1 MCDYPYVYFYNADSS
16 LLNLHQ
22 YRIDSSK
29 FSVGN
34 KYDTC
39 PNFICAVIKLQQGKE
54 DILTPEEAESIAQW
68 KIIIHEPDAV
78 DIVPQTS
85 GVSEFDRMNLERW
98 QNKILRAQS
107 NIVDSKYD
115 PALKY
120 CVLGSSAEV
129 ERVWSMAG
137 HVLTDS
143 RLALSPL
150 VFELIMYL
158 KYNDCLWDIS
168 DVVTANRHRLSE
180 TPAAKKQSAI
190 EMEQLKKMQDEV
202 DDWEVVFPPDAP
214 MV

>member
-1 MCDYPYVYFYNADSS
+1 M
-16 LLNLHQ
+16 
-22 YRIDSSK
+22 
-29 FSVGN
+29 
-34 KYDTC
+34 
-39 PNFICAVIKLQQGKE
+39 
-54 DILTPEEAESIAQW
+54 TPEEAESIAQW

-85 GVSEFDRMNLERW
+85 GVSEFDRMNLER
-98 QNKILRAQS
+98 QENKILRAQS

-137 HVLTDS
+137 YVLTDARS
-143 RLALSPL
+143 AMSPL
-150 VFELIMYL
+150 VFELIMT
-158 KYNDCLWDIS
+158 

-180 TPAAKKQSAI
+180 TPAAKKRSAF
-190 EMEQLKKMQDEV
+190 EMERLKKMHDEV
-202 DDWEVVFPPDAP
+202 DDWEVVFPPDAA